1 MTDRDDTDARLE
13 ALETKVAYQDQ
24 VIEDLNTAITEQWR
38 EVDALKRLTASLIE
52 QVKEMELGAR
62 LSAGKEPPPPH
73 Y

>member
-1 MTDRDDTDARLE
+1 MAETDDTDARLE

-38 EVDALKRLTASLIE
+38 ELDGLKRLASSLIE
-52 QVKEMELGAR
+52 QVKEMELGGR